1 MIGYFGVAV
10 ISRVFLSICVILT
23 AAPALCGDRQGP
35 IDVLGEFART
45 AAPGWKKSALD
56 FERDRDLPAFSRTI
70 TINSLTGEGS
80 LERAIYEANLAIK
93 DDILIVFDGKMAQAG
108 QFRSL
113 NIANL
118 EIKNRVGL
126 LYIRGPGVTAGT
138 CDLAVS
144 VPGEYT
150 RVSLTK
156 VADPFECLNR
166 RGRWSPMVNLAFDQD
181 ARAGDEAFAAARVMM
196 TVNQG
201 ARLTLSGLGI
211 MGDDLV
217 DGAALINK
225 GNLRIEHSL
234 LSIGTVSTGVIN
246 LGELSFKSSF
256 IQLSRA
262 AIGVAA
268 FDGIGDRDK
277 VSFEFCFLRLA
288 DDAVGVFARERS
300 LPGNFEFAGSVVGLS
315 ESAMPFFESNAG
327 TVKASVSITNSVF
340 APAN

>member
-1 MIGYFGVAV
+1 MIGYFSVAM
-10 ISRVFLSICVILT
+10 ISRVFLSIGVILT
-23 AAPALCGDRQGP
+23 AAPALCGDRPGQ

-70 TINSLTGEGS
+70 TINSLRGEGS

-108 QFRSL
+108 QFRAL

-118 EIKNRVGL
+118 EINKRVGL

-138 CDLAVS
+138 CDLAES

-150 RVSLTK
+150 RVSVTK

-166 RGRWSPMVNLAFDQD
+166 RGRWSPMVNLAFDHD
-181 ARAGDEAFAAARVMM
+181 ARAGDEAFSEARVMM

-217 DGAALINK
+217 DGIALINK

-234 LSIGTVSTGVIN
+234 LSIGSVSTGVIN
-246 LGELSFKSSF
+246 MGDLSFKSSF

-300 LPGNFEFAGSVVGLS
+300 LPVSFEFAGSVVGLS

-340 APAN
+340 APSN